1 MVEIFLALGHK
12 FVYNVD
18 VVLRVEHADEWV
30 NLLRVK
36 ILQLLYLLLDCLHLV
51 LVDFQRLQHHSIIGP
66 RLFTRVFRLFIA
78 AVNLAEIAF
87 KEARMTIE
95 DQLADC
101 IFLLEGCQRFDCRKI
116 TRGVALR
123 RSSTFVKVLLSL
135 TVFLV

>member
-18 VVLRVEHADEWV
+18 VVLSVEHADEWV

-36 ILQLLYLLLDCLHLV
+36 ILQLLYLLLDCLQLV
-51 LVDFQRLQHHSIIGP
+51 LIDFQRLQHHRIIGP
-66 RLFTRVFRLFIA
+66 WLFTRVFRLFIA

-116 TRGVALR
+116 TRGITLR

-135 TVFLV
+135 SVFLV

>member
-51 LVDFQRLQHHSIIGP
+51 LVDF
-66 RLFTRVFRLFIA
+66 
-78 AVNLAEIAF
+78 
-87 KEARMTIE
+87 
-95 DQLADC
+95 
-101 IFLLEGCQRFDCRKI
+101 
-116 TRGVALR
+116 
-123 RSSTFVKVLLSL
+123 
-135 TVFLV
+135 